1 MLSTS
6 RTLIRRLL
14 SCLVL
19 IIFHVR
25 ARAQTYLYSTCP
37 DRTFSDDIQRT
48 SQFQTNLNRL
58 LFGSLYSND
67 INSMFSNATVGTYP
81 DQVYSLFL
89 CRGDASN
96 KICQDCI
103 DAAITKILRTCR
115 YRKEAIIWYD
125 ECLIR
130 FSNTSFFSTLDTKP
144 YRCLSNNENLIEPK
158 NFNQLLEDM
167 FRNLDIQAT
176 NNPANRMYAQAKVTI
191 SGIGNMYGTVQCTPG
206 LSHLQC
212 QNCISRAYANFA
224 NTSICREGKKGK
236 RILTPSCSATYE
248 MYLFDVDPPLQSPN
262 LGKSSDTG
270 TSSKFLSFKQKLCRS
285 VGAIVFLG
293 FCVCYCSRRKRV
305 EENEEISPEIQ
316 LLDLAEERLGDNNS
330 PRDYDGRIQVDPK
343 SFPLIRLDLI
353 RRATQQFSGEN
364 KLGEGGFGP
373 VYKGILVDGTRI
385 AVKRLS
391 ENSGQGLQEFKAEI
405 TLIAKL
411 QHNNLVKLLG
421 CCWEAKELLLVY
433 DYMPNSS
440 LDVHLFDSTRRA
452 QLDWKRRLIII
463 NGIARGILY
472 LHEDSRLR
480 IIHRDLKA
488 SNILLDHDMNPKISD
503 FGMARIFGSKQ
514 LEANT
519 NRVVGTYGYMA
530 PEYAMEGI
538 FSVKS
543 DVFSFGVLLLEI
555 VSGKKNSG
563 FHLAGHGYS
572 LLTFAWKLWSDGQEL
587 ELMDPLL
594 SEACVEMEILNCIK
608 IGLLCVQEDP
618 ADRPTMSSVIHML
631 GSHMA
636 PHPQPNE
643 PAFSVGRV
651 VPSSPVN
658 SNVIGTSVTTCDLTI
673 SECLPR

>member
-1 MLSTS
+1 MATPQMLSTS

-270 TSSKFLSFKQKLCRS
+270 TSSKFLSFKQKLCRCNH
-285 VGAIVFLG
+285 F
-293 FCVCYCSRRKRV
+293 F
-305 EENEEISPEIQ
+305 
-316 LLDLAEERLGDNNS
+316 
-330 PRDYDGRIQVDPK
+330 
-343 SFPLIRLDLI
+343 
-353 RRATQQFSGEN
+353 
-364 KLGEGGFGP
+364 
-373 VYKGILVDGTRI
+373 
-385 AVKRLS
+385 
-391 ENSGQGLQEFKAEI
+391 
-405 TLIAKL
+405 
-411 QHNNLVKLLG
+411 
-421 CCWEAKELLLVY
+421 
-433 DYMPNSS
+433 
-440 LDVHLFDSTRRA
+440 
-452 QLDWKRRLIII
+452 
-463 NGIARGILY
+463 
-472 LHEDSRLR
+472 
-480 IIHRDLKA
+480 
-488 SNILLDHDMNPKISD
+488 
-503 FGMARIFGSKQ
+503 
-514 LEANT
+514 
-519 NRVVGTYGYMA
+519 
-530 PEYAMEGI
+530 
-538 FSVKS
+538 
-543 DVFSFGVLLLEI
+543 
-555 VSGKKNSG
+555 VS
-563 FHLAGHGYS
+563 
-572 LLTFAWKLWSDGQEL
+572 
-587 ELMDPLL
+587 
-594 SEACVEMEILNCIK
+594 
-608 IGLLCVQEDP
+608 
-618 ADRPTMSSVIHML
+618 
-631 GSHMA
+631 
-636 PHPQPNE
+636 
-643 PAFSVGRV
+643 
-651 VPSSPVN
+651 
-658 SNVIGTSVTTCDLTI
+658 
-673 SECLPR
+673 